1 MMLKLTIKDVLKQKS
16 FGAIAIISGFL
27 LGLVYYFLTLSS
39 AVTHNLTALVVSPQ
53 YLAASIGL
61 TLVVAVLG
69 GINIALVVYNIK
81 TQRMNL
87 QKGGSSAIFGG
98 ALAAFTPGCPACTTS
113 LTAVLGIVGGLAIF
127 PLQGLELKFVSIAAP
142 MARTKLMIGRLAAMG
157 MIAGVPAIFGAWVG
171 GFVYSPLTAVIFL
184 AIGVGAIFQVIV
196 LIIRWIQ
203 NEEGKLSNSSVLAGI
218 AVGMIIMYIT
228 SILV

>member
-1 MMLKLTIKDVLKQKS
+1 MMLKLTVRDVLRQKR
-16 FGAIAIISGFL
+16 FGTIAIISGFL

-39 AVTHNLTALVVSPQ
+39 AVNHNLIAPVVSPQ
-53 YLAASIGL
+53 YLAASVGL
-61 TLVVAVLG
+61 TFVVAILG

-127 PLQGLELKFVSIAAP
+127 PLQGLELKFVSIAA
-142 MARTKLMIGRLAAMG
+142 LSFSIWWAMRNINKASCCT
-157 MIAGVPAIFGAWVG
+157 ME
-171 GFVYSPLTAVIFL
+171 
-184 AIGVGAIFQVIV
+184 
-196 LIIRWIQ
+196 
-203 NEEGKLSNSSVLAGI
+203 NN
-218 AVGMIIMYIT
+218 
-228 SILV
+228 

>member
-1 MMLKLTIKDVLKQKS
+1 MMLKLTVKDILKQKS
-16 FGAIAIISGFL
+16 FGGIAIVSGIL

-39 AVTHNLTALVVSPQ
+39 VFNHFAMDVVVSPQ
-53 YLAASIGL
+53 YIAASIGL
-61 TLVVAVLG
+61 TVVVAVLG

-127 PLQGLELKFVSIAAP
+127 PLQGLELKFVSIAA
-142 MARTKLMIGRLAAMG
+142 LSFSIWWAMRNINKASCCT
-157 MIAGVPAIFGAWVG
+157 ME
-171 GFVYSPLTAVIFL
+171 
-184 AIGVGAIFQVIV
+184 
-196 LIIRWIQ
+196 
-203 NEEGKLSNSSVLAGI
+203 NN
-218 AVGMIIMYIT
+218 
-228 SILV
+228 